1 MQSSFSK
8 RLLASLALVSFA
20 SADYYI
26 DDQHLT
32 SLLYSE
38 NPAGAKWRPFHEGG
52 ESLYIRF
59 ANGTMMTVDTSHCFN
74 YTYNYA
80 TCTISDNCQVQ
91 IPFTGSG
98 ITIYVLQAGPQGINA
113 SITIDGGAPKNNV
126 LPAPPS
132 PHFYAPNV
140 TLFSVQGITTGNHTA
155 TMTVQ
160 NWDNIFSGMMFDYAV
175 INQTIVATTTS
186 SVASSTA
193 VSTASRATVTSTATP
208 SPSKSTT
215 NVGAMV
221 GVALGALAGLI
232 ALLLVIFYL
241 CRRRREPQRL
251 SILDLDADIRIEPFS
266 ADSLYYQWPER
277 RSDVTEHP
285 TTESLMTG
293 TVSTHAPFRSES
305 SGLSGEI
312 GVTHIN
318 TTQIVDSTV
327 TSAKQAGSYK
337 TPSGPSEISHPTL
350 TDDQADFV
358 NNLYTNNVPA
368 PAIARVIERT
378 MAGERQPSVDGF
390 DSLHPPSYYYAQ

>member
-26 DDQHLT
+26 DDQNLT

-38 NPAGAKWRPFHEGG
+38 NQAGAKWRPFQEGG
-52 ESLYIRF
+52 ETLYIRF
-59 ANGTMMTVDTSHCFN
+59 TNGTMMTVDASHCFN
-74 YTYNYA
+74 YTYTYA
-80 TCTISDNCQVQ
+80 ACTISNDCQVQ

-98 ITIYVLQAGPQGINA
+98 ITIYVLQAGSQGTNA
-113 SITIDGGAPKNNV
+113 SLTIDGGAPKYNV
-126 LPAPPS
+126 LPPPPG
-132 PHFYAPNV
+132 PHFYTPNV

-193 VSTASRATVTSTATP
+193 ASTASRATLTSTATP
-208 SPSKSTT
+208 SPSKLTT
-215 NVGAMV
+215 NVGTMV

-232 ALLLVIFYL
+232 ALLFVFFCL

-251 SILDLDADIRIEPFS
+251 SIDLDSDIRIESFS

-293 TVSTHAPFRSES
+293 TVSTHAPFHSES
-305 SGLSGEI
+305 SDLS
-312 GVTHIN
+312 
-318 TTQIVDSTV
+318 V
-327 TSAKQAGSYK
+327 TSSKQAGSYK
-337 TPSGPSEISHPTL
+337 TPSGPSEISHPRIQETHPTL

-358 NNLYTNNVPA
+358 NNLYTINVPA
-368 PAIARVIERT
+368 PAMARVIER
-378 MAGERQPSVDGF
+378 MIAGERQPSVDRF
-390 DSLHPPSYYYAQ
+390 DSESLPPPSYYYAQ